1 MKRASTKKIMLS
13 ALLTIIIIT
22 LFQSFSFAK
31 SENLQMIKKG
41 EKEYIIYVSNL
52 LNSKFEFAF
61 ANKKDEIES
70 NLNFYDSAID
80 ASENGN
86 NIAYIDETIYNTYF
100 DGKAET
106 FLWVKGTEIKGEKVV
121 LADALT
127 EENIQEINKT
137 TKKIAIKIG
146 NETKTEKNEE
156 GTEVTYT
163 KGIIIIDDNSDTKY
177 LYNMVPVKAGT
188 EEAELAN
195 LATEMNN
202 LTNKNIFEKLSIY
215 SQFKDIYE
223 KLIPAE
229 GWKDVE
235 AKTIKQPQE
244 SKKGEKYL
252 VWLKADNTIDLQIM
266 TSSEEYKENEK
277 TENVI
282 VKEVTKMPVTGESL
296 VLYITAVV
304 LLILIV
310 TTVILKVKN
319 NKTNKNE

>member
-266 TSSEEYKENEK
+266 TSSEEYKESEK

>member
-41 EKEYIIYVSNL
+41 QKEYIIYVSNL

-177 LYNMVPVKAGT
+177 LYNMVPVKAKT

-202 LTNKNIFEKLSIY
+202 LTNKNIFEKLSLY
-215 SQFKDIYE
+215 SQFKDLYE
-223 KLIPAE
+223 KLIPTE

-296 VLYITAVV
+296 ALYITAVV